1 MALGSIS
8 VSLFS
13 LAGIVA
19 AVLAGATVW
28 LMLTDPVG
36 VTAAFQQG
44 TVTPLIRELADV
56 LAGAFRDL
64 LRWL

>member
-1 MALGSIS
+1 MAFGSVS
-8 VSLFS
+8 VSLVS
-13 LAGIVA
+13 LLGVVA

-28 LMLTDPVG
+28 LMLTDPAG
-36 VTAAFQQG
+36 VTAAYQQG
-44 TVTPLIRELADV
+44 TVTPLIRELANV